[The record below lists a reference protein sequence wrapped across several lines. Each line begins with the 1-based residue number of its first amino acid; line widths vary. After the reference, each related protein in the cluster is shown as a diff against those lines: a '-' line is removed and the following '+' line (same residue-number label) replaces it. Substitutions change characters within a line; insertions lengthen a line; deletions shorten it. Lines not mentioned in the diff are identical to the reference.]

1 MPERTIETP
10 LSSQAWRN
18 TLRSALV
25 LGAVLFVSAWTLRY
39 WQAWLYVGI
48 YTVAIGFNTAYFLR
62 HDRALLQRRLRA
74 GPGAEPASSQRTIQA
89 ITALCLLVTFV
100 LAGLDHRR
108 DWSSMSAVV
117 VLVAD
122 GVMVLGLLIVF
133 ATFRHNSY
141 AGSTVEV
148 VAGQIVAAAGPYARV
163 RHPMYLGSALAFL
176 ATPAALGSAYAWIGA
191 MPATLALVVRLVNEE
206 RLLRAQLPGYAG
218 YCARVRF
225 RLVPGIW

>member
-1 MPERTIETP
+1 M
-10 LSSQAWRN
+10 
-18 TLRSALV
+18 
-25 LGAVLFVSAWTLRY
+25 LGVVLFASAWTLRY

-48 YTVAIGFNTAYFLR
+48 HTAAIGFNTAYFLR

-74 GPGAEPASSQRTIQA
+74 GPGAEPASSQRTIQLA
-89 ITALCLLVTFV
+89 TALCLLATLV

-108 DWSSMSAVV
+108 SGPGMPAVIV
-117 VLVAD
+117 FVAD
-122 GVMVLGLLIVF
+122 GVLVLGLLVVF

-148 VAGQIVAAAGPYARV
+148 VAGQTVAAAGPYARV

-176 ATPAALGSAYAWIGA
+176 ATPAALGSTYAWLGA
-191 MPATLALVVRLVNEE
+191 VPATLALVVRLVDEE
-206 RLLRAQLPGYAG
+206 RLLRAQLPGYAA
-218 YCARVRF
+218 YCTRVRY